1 MIWINNNKVHNVFSI
16 KIIMFHK
23 IRILRKLNKIWIII
37 RIKISLLY
45 QEVILDLIKIANYS
59 NKIFHITIHND
70 LVIIPQMK
78 KKFNKF

>member
-23 IRILRKLNKIWIII
+23 IRILRKLNQIWIII

-45 QEVILDLIKIANYS
+45 QEVILDLIKI
-59 NKIFHITIHND
+59 F
-70 LVIIPQMK
+70 QQEK
-78 KKFNKF
+78 KKFG